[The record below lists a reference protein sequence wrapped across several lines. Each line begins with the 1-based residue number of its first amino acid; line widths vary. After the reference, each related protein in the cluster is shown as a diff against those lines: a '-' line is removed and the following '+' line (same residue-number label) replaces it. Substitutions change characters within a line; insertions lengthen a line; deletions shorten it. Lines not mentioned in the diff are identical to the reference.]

1 MYRDIGAKMMII
13 TLYTCM
19 ENLYAYIKYK
29 PGVHWPLSSMKAH
42 VSNPVAINNYS
53 PEMKL
58 YNQLNKFTVLYY
70 LSLIKLCMGVTFKI
84 KCIVNNYQRRQ
95 L

>member
-1 MYRDIGAKMMII
+1 MYRDIGDKMMII
-13 TLYTCM
+13 TLYTYI

-53 PEMKL
+53 LK
-58 YNQLNKFTVLYY
+58 
-70 LSLIKLCMGVTFKI
+70 
-84 KCIVNNYQRRQ
+84 
-95 L
+95 